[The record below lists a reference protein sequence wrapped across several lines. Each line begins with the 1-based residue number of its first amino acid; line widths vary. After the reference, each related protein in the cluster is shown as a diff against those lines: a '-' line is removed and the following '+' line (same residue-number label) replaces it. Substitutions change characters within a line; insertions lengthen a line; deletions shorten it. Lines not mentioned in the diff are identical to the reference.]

1 MEIRKINKLF
11 SKKIGKLK
19 NNKSNSLILIM
30 ILMKNKNQKVTKSK
44 YKKMLQKLL
53 KMNNKINSLISS

>member
-1 MEIRKINKLF
+1 MEIRKTNKLF

>member
-30 ILMKNKNQKVTKSK
+30 ILMKNKNQKVTKLK
-44 YKKMLQKLL
+44 YKKMLQKLS
-53 KMNNKINSLISS
+53 KMNNKINSLMSS

>member
-11 SKKIGKLK
+11 SKKIGMLK

-30 ILMKNKNQKVTKSK
+30 ILMKNKNQKVTKPK
-44 YKKMLQKLL
+44 YKKMLQKLS
-53 KMNNKINSLISS
+53 KTSNKINSLMSS

>member
-30 ILMKNKNQKVTKSK
+30 ILMKNNNLKVTKPK
-44 YKKMLQKLL
+44 YKKMLQKLS
-53 KMNNKINSLISS
+53 KMNNKINSLMSS